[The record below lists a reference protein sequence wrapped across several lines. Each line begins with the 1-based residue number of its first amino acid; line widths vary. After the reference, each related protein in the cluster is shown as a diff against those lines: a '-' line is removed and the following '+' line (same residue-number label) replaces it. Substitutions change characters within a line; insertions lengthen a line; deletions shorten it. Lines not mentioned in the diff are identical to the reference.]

1 MKDKQHRYYLYSLS
15 LHAILVIALV
25 FSMDFSSP
33 QAVIENTPMK
43 DVISAVALGDTPK
56 STIMPEKKV
65 EPEIKPQPPEI
76 IKKAAPKKEIVK
88 KEIIK
93 KEVIAIKKE
102 IKKTPPKKIV
112 QEDIAK
118 EFLAD
123 MKKQNE
129 KQKKL
134 HQKILKSQFEKTLRQ
149 QLLDE
154 EIHLKGSETRQSQGE
169 INKYKALIVQAIS
182 QNWLI
187 PMHANK
193 SLYCE
198 LLIRLAPGGMVL
210 DVQISKSSGDPAL
223 DSSARTAVLKSS
235 PLPVPTDTKAFEA
248 FRHFALKVKPEN
260 ILTENV

>member
-1 MKDKQHRYYLYSLS
+1 MKDKKYRYYFYSLS
-15 LHAILVIALV
+15 LHLILVIALV
-25 FSMDFSSP
+25 TSIDFSSP
-33 QAVIENTPMK
+33 QAVIENTAMK

-56 STIMPEKKV
+56 TKIMPIKPV
-65 EPEIKPQPPEI
+65 EPEIVPKQIKIKPVP
-76 IKKAAPKKEIVK
+76 KKAIVK

-102 IKKTPPKKIV
+102 TKKTLQKKII

-123 MKKQNE
+123 LKKQKE
-129 KQKKL
+129 KQKKIN
-134 HQKILKSQFEKTLRQ
+134 QKLLKSQFEKTLRQ
-149 QLLDE
+149 QLLNE

-169 INKYKALIVQAIS
+169 VNKYKALIIQAIS

-210 DVQISKSSGDPAL
+210 DVQISKSSGDPSL
-223 DSSARTAVLKSS
+223 DSSARMAVLKSS
-235 PLPVPTDTKAFEA
+235 PLPVPSDAKAFEA
-248 FRHFALKVKPEN
+248 FRQFALKVKPEN
-260 ILTENV
+260 ILANSG